1 MINSIIK
8 KVSWIVSFMFVILF
22 SLSINVS
29 AENNLQSQQQQSL
42 KGKVSDIKGTPL
54 PGVNAVIKGT
64 TMGTITD
71 VDGNFSIPLS
81 NKNTTLVFSFI
92 GYLTKEVPISDLQF
106 LNVTLAEDVLSLEEV
121 VVVGYGTQKKRDLTG
136 SVGYVS
142 TKAIENNAVSGIGQ
156 ALQGKLA
163 GVEVSQTSGD
173 PRAGVSI
180 NIRGLGTFGASSS
193 PLIVVDGMIT
203 NEGLTDINPSSIE
216 DIVVLKDASSAAI
229 YGSRGANG
237 VVLVSTKRGTSDRQ
251 NVQFSTYYSID
262 NVQRINTPV
271 DAKTYATMMNE
282 YFVNGGA
289 AAPFTDAEIASFTKS
304 TNWQND
310 IFHTGSKQNYE
321 LSVTGGTKKNT
332 YALSVGYYKGEGIV
346 VNDKYDRYNIR
357 LNNDITPFE
366 RMKIGTSIGL
376 SYGTVNQG
384 DPTGAINEAMIY
396 PPCVP
401 AYLPNGNFGIAD
413 HIGEPVT
420 MSSPLVNALMPQN
433 KSIYTRALI
442 STFAE
447 YEIIKGLK
455 FKTSVGVEFYGTDLT
470 NFNPT
475 YDYGTSNNNL
485 VASLTRQSNTDKNLQ
500 WDNILTYSKT
510 INVKHSI
517 NLLAG
522 YTFQTDRYEN
532 FSGFRQSFASN
543 DPSLQ
548 ILDAG
553 SENDQ
558 TRGNYSVWALQSY
571 LGRLNYSYMSKYLFT
586 SNIRIDQSSRFPAA
600 NRTGVFPSFSLGWVL
615 SEEDFLKGNLGPVSF
630 LKLRGGYGL
639 LGNQDI
645 GNYPYQSTLSSNAY
659 YSFGAG
665 SAGTVVVGT
674 APTSNVN
681 SNISWEKTATSNIGA
696 EVRFLND
703 KLNFVADYYN
713 KITSDVLVSVPLPAL
728 SGLSGNPYQNVG
740 SVRNRGVEFTLAY
753 GNMNEKKDFTYQVGL
768 NLTSNRN
775 EVIKLSTDATI
786 ITQGGVQS
794 QWEAHT
800 EQGHQIN
807 EFYGYVADGIF
818 QTTDEIAN
826 SPTQPN
832 AAPGDIKYKDL
843 NGDGVINS
851 LDRKYIG
858 SSLAQE
864 MLGLNATVKYKNF
877 DLSMNLNGEFGRSM
891 YIMTAGFNLVR
902 MGEITS
908 AMYNDRWTGPGTSN
922 YVPRL
927 VAGDPNDNERMSTFW
942 LRSQNFLRIQNIQ
955 FGYNFPA
962 NIISKIKMQSLR
974 VYVAAQ
980 NLYTFD
986 SFPGYDPELA
996 ADTYP
1001 IPRSIYFGINV
1012 GF

>member
-1 MINSIIK
+1 MLKYRIK
-8 KVSWIVSFMFVILF
+8 KINWAATLVFFILF
-22 SLSINVS
+22 SLTKNVC
-29 AENNLQSQQQQSL
+29 AENNMQTQQQQSVQ
-42 KGKVSDIKGTPL
+42 GKVSDVKGIPL
-54 PGVNAVIKGT
+54 PGVNVVMKGT
-64 TMGTITD
+64 TTGTITD
-71 VDGNFSIPLS
+71 VDGNFSISVP
-81 NKNTTLVFSFI
+81 NQNATLVFSFI
-92 GYLTKEVPISDLQF
+92 GFLTKEVTISNLQF

-142 TKAIENNAVSGIGQ
+142 TKTIENNAVSGIGQ

-173 PRAGVSI
+173 PRAEVSI

-237 VVLVSTKRGTSDRQ
+237 VVLVSTKRGSSERQ
-251 NVQFSTYYSID
+251 SVQFSTYYSVD

-304 TNWQND
+304 TNWQD
-310 IFHTGSKQNYE
+310 EIFHTGSKQNYE
-321 LSVTGGTKKNT
+321 LLVSGGTKKNI
-332 YALSVGYYKGEGIV
+332 YALSLGYYKGEGIV
-346 VNDKYDRYNIR
+346 INDKYDRYNIR

-366 RMKIGTSIGL
+366 RLKIGTLIGL

-384 DPTGAINEAMIY
+384 DPGGAINEAMIY

-433 KSIYTRALI
+433 ESIYIRALI
-442 STFAE
+442 STYAE

-455 FKTSVGVEFYGTDLT
+455 FKTSVGVEYYGTDLT

-485 VASLTRQSNTDKNLQ
+485 LASLTRQSISDKNLQ

-522 YTFQTDRYEN
+522 YTFQTDRYEY
-532 FSGFRQSFASN
+532 FSGFRQSYASN

-558 TRGNYSVWALQSY
+558 ARGNYSEWALQSY

-586 SNIRIDQSSRFPAA
+586 SNIRIDQSSRFPTA

-615 SEEDFLKGNLGPVSF
+615 SEEDFLKDKLGPVSF

-681 SNISWEKTATSNIGA
+681 SNISWEKTATSNIGS
-696 EVRFLND
+696 EVRLFND
-703 KLNFVADYYN
+703 KLNFIVDYYN

-753 GNMNEKKDFTYQVGL
+753 SNMNEKKDFTYQVGL

-818 QTTDEIAN
+818 QTTEEIAN

-832 AAPGDIKYKDL
+832 AAPGDIKFKDL

-864 MLGLNATVKYKNF
+864 MLGLNASVKYKNF

-942 LRSQNFLRIQNIQ
+942 LRSQDFVRIQNVQ
-955 FGYNFPA
+955 LGYNFPA
-962 NIISKIKMQSLR
+962 NLISKIKMQSLR

-980 NLYTFD
+980 NLHTFD